1 MDELKIL
8 LGAMIDKSSLTDIQ
22 KQVAKEKISMNVDL
36 KFANALKESKDD
48 IKKLSKQF
56 GEMFNFSDKEALS
69 FTKEYISKSTQLI
82 KEETKAQDSLVNSMA
97 RGREASEKAYQAEK
111 KRQELTQSGA
121 INKAADQ
128 EYASKQKLIDQM
140 ASMREKSELAAKAE
154 QKRQE
159 ISQATASNKALDQQ
173 YRQQATEAE
182 KVATSASKIN
192 QAIASGSNEARI
204 EQLTTKFKNLGY
216 STETINKELTGVNSA
231 YSALKN
237 SSDNTSLV
245 SNARLLESEYAKVN
259 NQIKQASAEFGSLA
273 STSQRL
279 SSLNSFN
286 TYIDNNSSV
295 LKKFKTEVD
304 GIRTSLNDPGLT
316 KSELRNVNAQI
327 KELQVN
333 ARDAGAIG
341 KSLGDSF
348 AEAGKKFASWITIS
362 GGIMLAVR
370 QVKEGFSFISE
381 LDNALTNINY
391 TMNVTQGQLNK
402 IGDSAVQM
410 SKDLNTSA
418 TNVLGAVKLYA
429 NSKETA
435 DSILQKAQPA
445 VMLSNVTGISA
456 EQTAK
461 YLQTMMNQFDL
472 TQNDLMNVSDIIQ
485 SVSSNI
491 AYDFSK
497 TIAA

>member
-82 KEETKAQDSLVNSMA
+82 KEETRAQDSLVNSMA

-111 KRQELTQSGA
+111 KRQELAQSGA

-128 EYASKQKLIDQM
+128 EYASKQKLVDQM

-159 ISQATASNKALDQQ
+159 IAQATASNKAADQQ
-173 YRQQATEAE
+173 YKQQAVEAE
-182 KVATSASKIN
+182 KVAIAANKIN

-216 STETINKELTGVNSA
+216 STEAIQRELSGVNSA
-231 YSALKN
+231 YNALKN

-245 SNARLLESEYAKVN
+245 SNAKLLDSEYAKVN
-259 NQIKQASAEFGSLA
+259 NQIKQTSAEMSSLA
-273 STSQRL
+273 SRSQRL

-286 TYIDNNSSV
+286 TYIDNNTSV
-295 LKKFKTEVD
+295 LKKFKAEVSD
-304 GIRTSLNDPGLT
+304 IRATLNDPGLT
-316 KSELRNVNAQI
+316 KSGLKNVNAQI

-333 ARDAGAIG
+333 ARDARSVG
-341 KSLGDSF
+341 KTLGDSF
-348 AEAGKKFASWITIS
+348 AEAGKKFASWITVS
-362 GGIMLAVR
+362 GGIMFLVSNLKNAV
-370 QVKEGFSFISE
+370 SE
-381 LDNALTNINY
+381 LKDVLIIY
-391 TMNVTQGQLNK
+391 SVYKKQVELVIRMQRGWLN
-402 IGDSAVQM
+402 
-410 SKDLNTSA
+410 
-418 TNVLGAVKLYA
+418 
-429 NSKETA
+429 
-435 DSILQKAQPA
+435 
-445 VMLSNVTGISA
+445 
-456 EQTAK
+456 
-461 YLQTMMNQFDL
+461 
-472 TQNDLMNVSDIIQ
+472 
-485 SVSSNI
+485 
-491 AYDFSK
+491 
-497 TIAA
+497 